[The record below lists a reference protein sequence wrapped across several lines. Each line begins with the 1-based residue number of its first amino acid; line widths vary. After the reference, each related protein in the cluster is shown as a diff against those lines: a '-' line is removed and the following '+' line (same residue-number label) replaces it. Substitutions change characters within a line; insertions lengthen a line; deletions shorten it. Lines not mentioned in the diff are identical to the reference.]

1 MYFTNNASHRSKESQ
16 EKRAARVSK
25 IIQGKT
31 PKNSRS
37 RGREDSRSRGW
48 GPHAPTDPPPVPP
61 HGAYVAECLPEAYG
75 GGGRKWWEEEGGGRK
90 LWESGEISG
99 GRWEVAGRLRMV
111 GGSSSIARPRQSR

>member
-1 MYFTNNASHRSKESQ
+1 MEWLVDGKVHNGSHFPLCTFTHNASHRSKESQ

-75 GGGRKWWEEEGGGRK
+75 GGERKWWYDEGGGRK
-90 LWESGEISG
+90 LWESGEVRESG
-99 GRWEVAGRLRMV
+99 EVSG
-111 GGSSSIARPRQSR
+111 AR